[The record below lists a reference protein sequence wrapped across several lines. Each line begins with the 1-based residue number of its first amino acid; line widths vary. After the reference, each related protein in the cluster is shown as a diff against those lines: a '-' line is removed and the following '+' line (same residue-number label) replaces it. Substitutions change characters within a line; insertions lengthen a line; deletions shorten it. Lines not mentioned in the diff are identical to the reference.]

1 MAVARAAM
9 QLGAK
14 KQRRRFSGSDYAEGG
29 PRDARCSEKESSG
42 EAFSGR
48 TVCQATCRASGIRS
62 RGATSRLAHCS
73 SGECFTARFF
83 LATSRVS
90 RSSLRVITSAK
101 SPSLFLRAEL
111 HRCSGDRHFF
121 WRLLSTLSVHPFAG
135 TEEK

>member
-1 MAVARAAM
+1 MDFARLISGRRALAILGCVALLYFAA
-9 QLGAK
+9 GGSAP
-14 KQRRRFSGSDYAEGG
+14 GSD
-29 PRDARCSEKESSG
+29 S
-42 EAFSGR
+42 
-48 TVCQATCRASGIRS
+48 RS
-62 RGATSRLAHCS
+62 ATSRLAHCS

-90 RSSLRVITSAK
+90 RSSLRVITSPK

-121 WRLLSTLSVHPFAG
+121 WRLLSTLSAHPIAG